1 MSRPPLNANR
11 GVVLLA
17 LLAAVGGADA
27 ARAPGIDGVRFSDV
41 RTVRYQCDGDRMLTV
56 RYFNSAD
63 NQAAVFRLDGKP
75 VLAVTTV
82 SASGALCRRAL
93 RVVDQGRYRHAARP
107 DAAGKRRAGAVELP
121 CQALAGGHA
130 SRPDPTPTFEATAFR
145 AIMRD

>member
-1 MSRPPLNANR
+1 MNANR

-41 RTVRYQCDGDRMLTV
+41 RTVRYQCDGDRTLTV
-56 RYFNSAD
+56 RYFHSAD

-82 SASGALCRRAL
+82 SASGARY
-93 RVVDQGRYRHAARP
+93 VGGRYEWWTKGDTGTLRDLMQQENAAP
-107 DAAGKRRAGAVELP
+107 ALSN
-121 CQALAGGHA
+121 CQAK
-130 SRPDPTPTFEATAFR
+130 P
-145 AIMRD
+145 